1 MNQHLLEDSDS
12 QTWAVALGDVGA
24 RTTAFTDFFFVVI
37 KKKNPLEI
45 TFSSLTLLIFD
56 Y

>member
-12 QTWAVALGDVGA
+12 QTWAVALGDVGTRA
-24 RTTAFTDFFFVVI
+24 AFTDFFFFGH
-37 KKKNPLEI
+37 KKKALEI

>member
-1 MNQHLLEDSDS
+1 MNQYLLEDSDS

-24 RTTAFTDFFFVVI
+24 RRTAFTDFFFNH
-37 KKKNPLEI
+37 KKKKALEI